1 MGHGCDFWFARDELR
16 GEVRLAW
23 TGTVSRPI
31 PVPNVFSLSSNMP
44 RINLAPELPLAWVV
58 TDRCLADQILRC
70 LPIRFGVVEAKQAT
84 SYPTFLSRW
93 CRSGPWSEP
102 AHRENRKG
110 SIGASADKRHFRNE
124 VPCSK
129 QSNTTHHRWQGV
141 IVLSFS
147 IFHCPKNRLATGN
160 CDFAHIWPSHCGAIV
175 LRPLAWPIDRAVA
188 AGR

>member
-44 RINLAPELPLAWVV
+44 RINLAPELPLAWAV

-102 AHRENRKG
+102 A
-110 SIGASADKRHFRNE
+110 IGKIEKAQLVHQLTNGTFETRFPARSSPIQRITGGKASSFCHFR
-124 VPCSK
+124 
-129 QSNTTHHRWQGV
+129 
-141 IVLSFS
+141 FS
-147 IFHCPKNRLATGN
+147 IVRKT
-160 CDFAHIWPSHCGAIV
+160 D
-175 LRPLAWPIDRAVA
+175 
-188 AGR
+188 